1 MNSLKTAFL
10 MTGLM
15 ALLWGMGML
24 FGGPQMAVVM
34 LCVGLAINFFSFWFS
49 DKIVLAMHGARE
61 VAPRQEPEV
70 YAIVQRLAGRAG
82 IPTPRVYI
90 IPDSSPNAFA
100 TGRNPSH
107 AAVAFT
113 DGILNLLDENEVE
126 GVTAHELAHI
136 KNRDILIGTLAAAFA
151 GAIMMIA
158 SIQRWSLFWGGMGR
172 DNNRRGG
179 NPLTLVL
186 ALIAMIV
193 APLAAMLIQMAI
205 SRSREYLADETGAR
219 IAGSPD
225 GLASALARL
234 REGVTRRPFQH
245 AHPATAHMYIV
256 APLSGDSLFSLF
268 STHPPLEE
276 RIRRLRGLRGTLPA

>member
-1 MNSLKTAFL
+1 MNTLKTAFL

-15 ALLWGMGML
+15 ALLWVMGML
-24 FGGPQMAVVM
+24 FGGQQMAVFM
-34 LCVGLAINFFSFWFS
+34 LCIGLGINFFSFWFS
-49 DKIVLAMHGARE
+49 DKIVLAMHKARE
-61 VAPRQEPEV
+61 VGPREEPEV
-70 YAIVQRLAGRAG
+70 YAIVQRLASRAG

-113 DGILNLLDENEVE
+113 DGILNLLDEKEVE

-136 KNRDILIGTLAAAFA
+136 KNRDILIGTIAATFA

-158 SIQRWSLFWGGMGR
+158 SIQRWSLFLGGLGR
-172 DNNRRGG
+172 NDNRRGG
-179 NPLTLVL
+179 NPLALVFG
-186 ALIAMIV
+186 LIAILL

-225 GLASALARL
+225 GLANALARL
-234 REGVTRRPFQH
+234 HEGVMRRPFQY
-245 AHPATAHMYIV
+245 AHHATAHIYIV
-256 APLSGDSLFSLF
+256 APLSGDTLFSLF
-268 STHPPLEE
+268 STHPPIEE
-276 RIRRLRGLRGTLPA
+276 RIRRLRAL